1 MENYQALHAR
11 SIRDPE
17 GFWAGLA
24 GLIDWQ
30 TPCSRV
36 LEYSNPPFAKWF
48 VGAAPPVPTTPWTAT
63 LRNSATRRR

>member
-17 GFWAGLA
+17 GFWAEQA

-30 TPCSRV
+30 TPCTRV
-36 LEYSNPPFAKWF
+36 LEYSKPPFA
-48 VGAAPPVPTTPWTAT
+48 
-63 LRNSATRRR
+63 NSCTSPNKFRLHP